1 MSTNNTNNTGLS
13 DLSRVS
19 EQIENSSGI
28 DWDRALQEV
37 REFIHSFE
45 GKHTTEIVNE
55 IKKISFAGFGL
66 FDILKNLGKIDEDK
80 TRLIESIPAYA
91 PYPETNMYYYA
102 TTDGCIVN
110 SRTLQVTE
118 LDDSFWEYLK
128 FFIQE
133 IRYEGNFLVSTP
145 YFEF

>member
-1 MSTNNTNNTGLS
+1 MSTKNTNNTGLS

-19 EQIENSSGI
+19 EQIENSSRI

-37 REFIHSFE
+37 HKFIHSFE
-45 GKHTTEIVNE
+45 EKHTTEIVNE
-55 IKKISFAGFGL
+55 IKKTGFAGFGL
-66 FDILKNLGKIDEDK
+66 FDILKNLNKIDEDR

-128 FFIQE
+128 FFHQE
-133 IRYEGNFLVSTP
+133 IGSEGDFSASTS
-145 YFEF
+145 